1 MKKIILGVILLIM
14 IGGLLTSS
22 YFIAKGNK
30 GSNITASKIVD
41 NVNWENAESFDLTL
55 TKSTSITKGGVY
67 TITGSISDGE
77 LLINTNDEVKLI
89 LNNVTIK
96 NSNGPAIYIEN
107 SKCTYIELV
116 GENVIE
122 GIVNEELDS
131 VLKSQDDLYLSGDGS
146 LKVISNLDGISSSDN
161 LTINGGTYIIET
173 EDDGIKGKDSLVI
186 ENGNFTI
193 NSSGDAIKTTNEE
206 ELGNLSIEN
215 GTFNITTDGDGI
227 VSVNSLEIKN
237 GEYTIKT
244 NKSNSNNSQK
254 GLKAEGNLTIDGGTY
269 TINTNDDGIHS
280 NSDITINNGKITITS
295 NDDSIHA
302 DGKLEINDGT
312 IDLNAHEGLEA
323 TFVKINGG
331 IINITAS
338 DDGINAGN
346 KSNNYAPT
354 IEINGGNITIN
365 MGQGDTDGIDSNGNI
380 YINGGTVN
388 ITGQSPFDYDGEA
401 KYTAGTIIVN
411 GQTTNTI
418 TNQMMGGGGMNGG
431 MPNGQTSNGNE
442 QAPNSNQRPNGGN
455 RRR

>member
-1 MKKIILGVILLIM
+1 MKKIILGIILLVM

-30 GSNITASKIVD
+30 KSSNSTASKIID

-96 NSNGPAIYIEN
+96 NSNGPAIYIED
-107 SKCTYIELV
+107 SICTYIELV
-116 GENVIE
+116 GENVLE
-122 GIVNEELDS
+122 GTVNEELDS
-131 VLKSQDDLYLSGDGS
+131 VLQSKDDLYLSGDGS

-173 EDDGIKGKDSLVI
+173 GDDGIKGKDSLVI

-193 NSSGDAIKTTNEE
+193 NSSGDAIKTTNED

-215 GTFNITTDGDGI
+215 GTFNIITNGDGI
-227 VSVNSLEIKN
+227 VSVNTLEIKD
-237 GEYTIKT
+237 GTYTIKT
-244 NKSNSNNSQK
+244 EKSNSNNSQK
-254 GLKAEGNLTIDGGTY
+254 GIKAEGNLIIDGGTF

-323 TFVKINGG
+323 TYVKINDGT
-331 IINITAS
+331 INISAS

-346 KSNNYAPT
+346 KSNNYTPT
-354 IEINGGNITIN
+354 IEINGGNITIK

-431 MPNGQTSNGNE
+431 MPNGQTPNGNE
-442 QAPNSNQRPNGGN
+442 QNPRQNGGN